1 MNKRIYCLFLLLL
14 FLSGLYG
21 QNITVKGI
29 VTDSITGEALPYAEL
44 LFKEVHWGPQQMIR
58 DSFP

>member
-14 FLSGLYG
+14 FLSGFDG

-44 LFKEVHWGPQQMIR
+44 FIQGSTLGTTTNEKGQF
-58 DSFP
+58 S

>member
-44 LFKEVHWGPQQMIR
+44 FIQGSTLGTTTMIR